1 MHAITR
7 INELWPYLW
16 LYQPSTA
23 TILLFPS
30 FIPHASISPSLLLS
44 SSFSSRDCF
53 RIETNATITWSFL
66 MMNKTESFNSGEEEN
81 LVGSFR
87 FYHDFFFPKCGKKIV
102 SKSIFIKVIEEF
114 WGSTRNI
121 IFIYMISI
129 LLWNFITNAF
139 REIIDHML
147 IERKML
153 TFYSYIY
160 QHDQRRWEMEEYWEY
175 WR

>member
-23 TILLFPS
+23 TILFFPS

-114 WGSTRNI
+114 WGSTRNT

-129 LLWNFITNAF
+129 LFPMKFYYEYFSRNNWSYV
-139 REIIDHML
+139 D
-147 IERKML
+147 RKKDASTL
-153 TFYSYIY
+153 TFIIIYIIIIY
-160 QHDQRRWEMEEYWEY
+160 
-175 WR
+175 